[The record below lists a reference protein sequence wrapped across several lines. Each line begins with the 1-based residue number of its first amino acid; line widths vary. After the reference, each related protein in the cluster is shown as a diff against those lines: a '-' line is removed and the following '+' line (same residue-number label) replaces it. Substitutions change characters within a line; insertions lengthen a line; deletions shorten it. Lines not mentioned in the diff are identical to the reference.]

1 MALSYVSD
9 FSTLDLEMANISFSY
24 RHSRFVFKR
33 ITAGSIIEMTNL
45 NPYRNIS
52 KPLRVSPRQDQT
64 YYEPDQ

>member
-1 MALSYVSD
+1 MALRYVSD

-24 RHSRFVFKR
+24 RHSRLR